1 MASLETETTFN
12 GSIESVFDAIRK
24 YEKYPE
30 YLPGVTRID
39 VLPAKEKGSVC
50 QVRYELNI
58 VKTFFYV
65 LNMYEE
71 GPKKIW
77 WTLADSNI
85 LKGNNGSWTFKAV
98 KGTGKSADKGKEKT
112 HASYK
117 LDIKFKGLIPS
128 AITDQVAKANLPL
141 MMTGFQ
147 KLIDDNVGSK

>member
-1 MASLETETTFN
+1 MASLETETTFS
-12 GSIESVFDAIRK
+12 GSVESVFEAIRK
-24 YEKYPE
+24 YDLYPQ

-65 LNMYEE
+65 LNMFED

-77 WTLADSNI
+77 WTLDDSNI
-85 LKGNNGSWTFKAV
+85 LKANNGSWAFKA
-98 KGTGKSADKGKEKT
+98 KPREKNKT
-112 HASYK
+112 HATYK

-147 KLIDDNVGSK
+147 KLIDESKS

>member
-12 GSIESVFDAIRK
+12 GSLESVFEGIKK
-24 YEKYPE
+24 YDKYPK

-39 VLPAKEKGSVC
+39 VLPPKEKGSVC

-65 LNMYEE
+65 LNMFEE

-77 WTLADSNI
+77 WTLDDSNI
-85 LKGNNGSWTFKAV
+85 LKANNGSWTFKP
-98 KGTGKSADKGKEKT
+98 KGKEKSKTQTQT
-112 HASYK
+112 HAIYK
-117 LDIKFKGLIPS
+117 LDIKFKGLIPGV
-128 AITDQVAKANLPL
+128 ITDQVAKANLPL

-147 KLIDDNVGSK
+147 KLIDDSQGT

>member
-12 GSIESVFDAIRK
+12 GSLESIFEGIKK
-24 YEKYPE
+24 YDKYPK

-39 VLPAKEKGSVC
+39 VLPPKEKGSVC

-65 LNMYEE
+65 LNMFED

-77 WTLADSNI
+77 WTLDDSNI
-85 LKGNNGSWTFKAV
+85 LKSNNGSWTFKQ
-98 KGTGKSADKGKEKT
+98 KGKEKT
-112 HASYK
+112 KTHAVYK
-117 LDIKFKGLIPS
+117 LDIKFKGLIPGV
-128 AITDQVAKANLPL
+128 ITDQVAKANLPL

-147 KLIDDNVGSK
+147 KLIDDSQGA

>member
-1 MASLETETTFN
+1 MASLETETTFS
-12 GSIESVFDAIRK
+12 GTVESVFEAIRK
-24 YEKYPE
+24 YDKYPE
-30 YLPGVTRID
+30 YLPGVTKID

-65 LNMYEE
+65 LNMFED

-77 WTLADSNI
+77 WTLAESNI
-85 LKGNNGSWTFKAV
+85 LKANNGSWTFKT
-98 KGTGKSADKGKEKT
+98 KPKEKNKT

-117 LDIKFKGLIPS
+117 LDIRFKGLIPS

-141 MMTGFQ
+141 MMNGFQ
-147 KLIDDNVGSK
+147 KLIDDSKT

>member
-1 MASLETETTFN
+1 MASLETETTFD
-12 GSIESVFDAIRK
+12 GPIDSVFEAIRK
-24 YEKYPE
+24 YNKYPE
-30 YLPGVTRID
+30 YLPGVTKID

-58 VKTFFYV
+58 VKTFYYT
-65 LNMYEE
+65 LNMFEE

-77 WTLADSNI
+77 WTLDESNI
-85 LKGNNGSWTFKAV
+85 LKSNNGSWSFKS
-98 KGTGKSADKGKEKT
+98 KSKEKDKT

-117 LDIKFKGLIPS
+117 LDIRFKGLIPS

-147 KLIDDNVGSK
+147 KLINDSATK

>member
-12 GSIESVFDAIRK
+12 GGMESVFEAIRK
-24 YEKYPE
+24 YDLYPQ

-65 LNMYEE
+65 LNMFED

-77 WTLADSNI
+77 WTLDDSNI
-85 LKGNNGSWTFKAV
+85 LKSNNGSWTFKA
-98 KGTGKSADKGKEKT
+98 KAKEKNKT
-112 HASYK
+112 HATYK

-147 KLIDDNVGSK
+147 KLIDESKA